1 MEDNLLVGK
10 VVGTHGIKG
19 EIKIYSDLLINDR
32 IFKVGNNLYF
42 DKNKTTYK
50 ISGVRFHKGN
60 YLVLLD
66 GFNNINDVLFLNKS
80 LVYIDRSSILQ
91 DNEYVFDDLIGFE
104 VIEEDKSYGYIRDYE
119 YNGNYATFLVEGC
132 KKIYLPNV
140 SKYIE
145 NIDLENKKVYTKC
158 IGDLIL

>member
-19 EIKIYSDLLINDR
+19 EIKIYSDLLITDR

-60 YLVLLD
+60 YLLLLD

-119 YNGNYATFLVEGC
+119 YNGSYATFLVEGC